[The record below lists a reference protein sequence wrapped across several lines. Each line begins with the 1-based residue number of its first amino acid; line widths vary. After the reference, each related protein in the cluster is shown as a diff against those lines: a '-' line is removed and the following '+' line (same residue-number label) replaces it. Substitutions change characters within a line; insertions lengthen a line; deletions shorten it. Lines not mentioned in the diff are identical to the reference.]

1 MSRYAKGPFEAK
13 EVSKKRNVDSIDEMD
28 DSTYSLLGSRVSRL
42 AVDSGGKS
50 RFRERRANDRQDQY
64 APSPKVK
71 RSRDRHT

>member
-1 MSRYAKGPFEAK
+1 M
-13 EVSKKRNVDSIDEMD
+13 SKKRNVDSIDEMD
-28 DSTYSLLGSRVSRL
+28 DSTYSLLGSRVSKL

-71 RSRDRHT
+71 RNRDRHT